1 VLWSPSNF
9 IMFLSPAY
17 FSNICYEWCGWINS
31 SCSPVANN
39 AGMKHSC
46 TWSIGFNLYM
56 SKFARLSTDFLIS
69 AIAVLTKKLGSF
81 VCVRAN
87 SVTSYFM
94 SANAL
99 SKTIPA
105 ILGSRSPCNKAV
117 AAPIERP
124 HKPTVFTFLSLLR
137 WFTITLT
144 SSLSCQP
151 SDMNSPSDLP
161 HPGKSK
167 QNRVIFAYKTK
178 GTSSTASKRQELFP
192 CRYTIQGISSHYLT
206 SSAGSKW

>member
-1 VLWSPSNF
+1 
-9 IMFLSPAY
+9 
-17 FSNICYEWCGWINS
+17 
-31 SCSPVANN
+31 
-39 AGMKHSC
+39 
-46 TWSIGFNLYM
+46 M
-56 SKFARLSTDFLIS
+56 SKSARLWTDFLIS

-87 SVTSYFM
+87 SVTSYFI

-99 SKTIPA
+99 SRTIPA

-124 HKPTVFTFLSLLR
+124 QRPTVLTFLSLLR
-137 WFTITLT
+137 WLTITLT

-151 SDMNSPSDLP
+151 SEINSPSDLP

-167 QNRVIFAYKTK
+167 QTSVIFAYKTK
-178 GTSSTASKRQELFP
+178 GTSSIASIRQELFP
-192 CRYTIQGISSHYLT
+192 CRYTMQGISSHCLT
-206 SSAGSKW
+206 SSAGSKWEHWIFWPRAPTISKSERTTFIPAMFCSGGPMSFTLYWARGGLIIAFQS